1 MTRVVAIIFCSCHRP
16 CKERCHHN
24 CQLPLCFLSFFCC
37 LIFAPKPAAVIPVPK
52 RFFYNTVC
60 QGKSKDQQHSSGSRV
75 HFIKLIRQSKNV
87 FNPMLIQN
95 IVKQK
100 INTKFLIVKSNSKF
114 GAKLRQLLGKDWL

>member
-37 LIFAPKPAAVIPVPK
+37 LIFALKPAAVIPVPK
-52 RFFYNTVC
+52 RFFYNTVY

-87 FNPMLIQN
+87 FNEMLIQN
-95 IVKQK
+95 IKK
-100 INTKFLIVKSNSKF
+100 RNDFNSKLT
-114 GAKLRQLLGKDWL
+114 GSLRQDCVNFLEKISCKD